1 MGYLKTAIVT
11 GASTGIG
18 RETALLLSKNGY
30 FVYAV
35 ARSEDLLNEIKS
47 DAITPIVLDVTDDDA
62 VTACVDKV
70 LEERGRI
77 DLLVNNA
84 GYAQLGTTE
93 CVSIEAIKR
102 QFDVNLFGY
111 IRFIQAVLP
120 SMRNRQSGR
129 IINVTSAVGKVS
141 MPLFGWYAGTKH
153 AIEAMSDAL
162 REEVRDFN
170 IGVSI
175 IEPGVI
181 DTPFLP
187 LQAQL
192 LKEETPHDPAYNKLL
207 NTLPKLVP
215 ERNAGAHPKVI
226 GKVILKAAKARRA
239 PIRVAAPMDSKAA
252 IGSRRL
258 LGDDLFFMGV
268 RKAWKL

>member
-1 MGYLKTAIVT
+1 MGSLKTAIVT

-35 ARSEDLLNEIKS
+35 ARSEELLNEIKS
-47 DAITPIVLDVTDDDA
+47 DVIQPIVLDVTDDEGVKA
-62 VTACVDKV
+62 TVEKV
-70 LEERGRI
+70 LEERGQI

-84 GYAQLGTTE
+84 GYAQLGAIE
-93 CVSIEAIKR
+93 CVALEAIKR
-102 QFDVNLFGY
+102 QFDVNFLGY
-111 IRFIQAVLP
+111 VRFIQAVLP
-120 SMRNRQSGR
+120 AMRSQNRGH

-141 MPLFGWYAGTKH
+141 MQLFGWYAGSKH

-170 IGVSI
+170 IGVTV

-187 LQAQL
+187 NQAKL
-192 LKEETPHDPAYNKLL
+192 LKESTPHDPAYNKLL
-207 NTLPKLVP
+207 NALPNVVP
-215 ERNAGAHPKVI
+215 ERDAGVHPKVI
-226 GKVILKAAKARRA
+226 GELILKTAQAEKA
-239 PIRVAAPMDSKAA
+239 PIRKAAPMDAKMA
-252 IGSRRL
+252 IASRRI
-258 LGDDLFFMGV
+258 LGDELFFKGL